1 MTAVVAGPVRRYR
14 WVVLTASVLA
24 SGAYSAARFGMPA
37 LGPQLSQ
44 AFDVSLATMGVV
56 LGSMALGQMLTSYPW
71 GTLADRFGEQL
82 VMPVGLVG
90 AGATLT
96 VAAFAGTLPAL
107 VTALALTGMLG
118 AVANT
123 GSGRA
128 VMGWFPARER
138 GTALGI
144 RQMALPLGGALA
156 AMVLPA
162 IVRTTS
168 LRAAF
173 LTLAALQL
181 AGAFISGV
189 WLRKPATNGAARS
202 EPRVGPVP
210 LRDRRLWRLASG
222 SACLLAAQSAIQ
234 SFLALFLHGQ
244 YGMAPAPAAAFLAV
258 MWLCGAAVRPL
269 VGLWS
274 DRTGGRV
281 RQMRRIALTGAA
293 LLIATALAATVHEA
307 PAAVVITLLVPA
319 GIVSMS
325 WNGLA
330 YTAAME
336 LAGPGRAGSAL
347 GLQTTVI
354 AVATALMP
362 PIFGAVVQFTA
373 WPVGFAVLAVAQVAG
388 ALRLA
393 PLIPEEEMR
402 MVGTGAVAHSQVR

>member
-1 MTAVVAGPVRRYR
+1 MTVAVAGPAHPYR

-37 LGPQLSQ
+37 LGPQLSE

-56 LGSMALGQMLTSYPW
+56 LGSMALGQMLTSYTW
-71 GTLADRFGEQL
+71 GALADRFGEQL
-82 VMPVGLVG
+82 VMAMGLVG
-90 AGATLT
+90 AGVTLT

-162 IVRTTS
+162 IVRGTS

-173 LTLAALQL
+173 LTLAGLQL
-181 AGAFISGV
+181 AGAFVSAV
-189 WLRKPATNGAARS
+189 WLRKPATEGAALS
-202 EPRVGPVP
+202 AAPVGLVP
-210 LRDRRLWRLASG
+210 LRDPRLWRLASG
-222 SACLLAAQSAIQ
+222 SACLLAAQAAIQ
-234 SFLALFLHGQ
+234 AFLALFLHAQ

-258 MWLCGAAVRPL
+258 MWLCGAAVRPV

-281 RQMRRIALTGAA
+281 RQMRRIALTGAV
-293 LLIATALAATVHEA
+293 LLVATALAATVRDA
-307 PAAVVITLLVPA
+307 PAAVVIALLVPA

-336 LAGPGRAGSAL
+336 IAGPGRAGSAL

-362 PIFGAVVQFTA
+362 PIFGGLVELTA
-373 WPVGFAVLAVAQVAG
+373 WPVGFAVLAGAQVVG
-388 ALRLA
+388 ALCLA
-393 PLIPEEEMR
+393 PLIPEEEKR
-402 MVGTGAVAHSQVR
+402 IEADGAGPDNQVR